1 MRRGNLKNLAY
12 ALKNQWLWAK
22 ERVLLTFLKI
32 PTDIVIALLS
42 ASFPAAIVSVLE
54 THKTLSEVILTLAG
68 YMALWI
74 IVMLIEEYRYSR
86 SERYRYYISNAY
98 QMKLAEK
105 HWSTDY
111 ENTENPEIVQEYNIA
126 FNDSVGEC
134 APDEILNTLIG
145 FLTNI
150 VGFFVYSGFI
160 TSFSPWFLIPILLS
174 GLTSYFV
181 GQYKIKYNEKHI
193 KRCEPYNRKV
203 NYVLNVEKN
212 VRFAKDIRLF
222 SLEGWLDGILVYNTE
237 KVMVENKKSRRLDMK
252 LTLINVGVL
261 LLQNSVIY
269 VVLAIQLI
277 NRSISAADCIFL
289 LSIVSGFSAWFIGII
304 NEYNNL
310 SRQMVAIEHY
320 KKYLDLEDKSNHTSH
335 HDEEKA
341 RTAPPEI
348 SFQHIAYKYKS
359 MEKAL
364 LQDFDL
370 TIRPGEKLAIVGENG
385 AGKTTLI
392 KLLCGLYLP
401 QEGDI
406 FVDGI
411 PSSAYN
417 ASDYFKLFSVVFQ
430 DMYLLPITI
439 REFVAA
445 TDKPVSDEAVR
456 TALEKAGLLEKVNSL
471 PNGLDTI
478 LMKGIREGAIDLSGG
493 EKQKLMIARA
503 VYKNAPIMILDEP
516 ASALDPIAESNLYTL
531 INSNITDKT
540 VIYISH
546 RLSSTKFCDR
556 VLFLENGKIAEIG
569 THCEL
574 MQRNGKY
581 AELFQLQ
588 SQYYR
593 DTV

>member
-1 MRRGNLKNLAY
+1 MRRGNLKNLTY

-203 NYVLNVEKN
+203 NYVLNVEKMSDLP
-212 VRFAKDIRLF
+212 K
-222 SLEGWLDGILVYNTE
+222 
-237 KVMVENKKSRRLDMK
+237 
-252 LTLINVGVL
+252 
-261 LLQNSVIY
+261 
-269 VVLAIQLI
+269 
-277 NRSISAADCIFL
+277 ISGCF
-289 LSIVSGFSAWFIGII
+289 
-304 NEYNNL
+304 
-310 SRQMVAIEHY
+310 
-320 KKYLDLEDKSNHTSH
+320 
-335 HDEEKA
+335 
-341 RTAPPEI
+341 
-348 SFQHIAYKYKS
+348 
-359 MEKAL
+359 
-364 LQDFDL
+364 
-370 TIRPGEKLAIVGENG
+370 
-385 AGKTTLI
+385 
-392 KLLCGLYLP
+392 
-401 QEGDI
+401 
-406 FVDGI
+406 
-411 PSSAYN
+411 PS
-417 ASDYFKLFSVVFQ
+417 
-430 DMYLLPITI
+430 
-439 REFVAA
+439 
-445 TDKPVSDEAVR
+445 
-456 TALEKAGLLEKVNSL
+456 KAGLMASL
-471 PNGLDTI
+471 YIT
-478 LMKGIREGAIDLSGG
+478 
-493 EKQKLMIARA
+493 QK
-503 VYKNAPIMILDEP
+503 K
-516 ASALDPIAESNLYTL
+516 
-531 INSNITDKT
+531 
-540 VIYISH
+540 
-546 RLSSTKFCDR
+546 
-556 VLFLENGKIAEIG
+556 
-569 THCEL
+569 
-574 MQRNGKY
+574 
-581 AELFQLQ
+581 
-588 SQYYR
+588 
-593 DTV
+593 